1 MDSSRNRTPEN
12 TGQFIV
18 RHISHFVTPKPIPEQ
33 FTQENPFVF
42 SVNRDGHARVRM
54 PTTIDRFCKGF
65 DMLQLILGLALFLGV
80 HALQSVA
87 PHLRQNAIDRWGAWG
102 FKGAYSALSLLGL
115 CLLVQGYGLARLEP
129 SVLWTPPRGMQHAT
143 ILLMWLSMVLLAA
156 AYVPGNQIKAKMRHP
171 MTLSVKVWALGH
183 LLSNGNL
190 ADVLLFGGFLLWSVL
205 VFRAARQRDRL
216 SLHSAPEGK
225 LLGTVLAVVV
235 GTGIWAAFLM
245 GGLHLWLVGVMPFTR
260 AG

>member
-1 MDSSRNRTPEN
+1 
-12 TGQFIV
+12 
-18 RHISHFVTPKPIPEQ
+18 
-33 FTQENPFVF
+33 
-42 SVNRDGHARVRM
+42 M
-54 PTTIDRFCKGF
+54 PSTIDRFCKGF

-115 CLLVQGYGLARLEP
+115 YLLVQGYGLARLDP